1 MKKFFWRIYQFVFK
15 LVAYFLPWRKPVLL
29 SGAGVVLKVPEE
41 LIKIKV
47 SKVLVVTDM
56 GIVKTGLMEPLLSEL
71 KKNRIEYVIYD
82 KTVPNPTITNIEE
95 ATIMYQQH
103 SCQAL
108 IGFGGGTAIDCAKG
122 VGAKLARPKKSI
134 AKMKGVL
141 KVGKR
146 IPPLFAI
153 PTTAGT
159 GSEAT
164 LAAVV
169 TNSQTHE
176 KYAINDVVLIPLY
189 AVHDPLLTV
198 NLPKNL
204 TSTTGM
210 DALTHA
216 VGAYIGNSNTQATS
230 ACAKAA
236 ITLIFENLEKAYQ
249 DGKNIEAREK
259 MLLASYYAG
268 LAFTRAY
275 VGNVHAMAHT
285 FGGFY
290 QVPHGLANAIILPY
304 VLDYYGNKAVK
315 KLSQLADLVKISND
329 DDSKEEK
336 AQKFIKEIMLMNQRM
351 NIPNYILIPNQDNI
365 TTMINRAYQEANPLY
380 PVPMMFDKND
390 FAVLFNK
397 VIKFEGENI

>member
-1 MKKFFWRIYQFVFK
+1 MKKFFWRIYQFIFK
-15 LVAYFLPWRKPVLL
+15 LVAYFLPWRKPILL
-29 SGAGVVLKVPEE
+29 SGAGAVLKVPEE

-47 SKVLVVTDM
+47 SKVLVVTDL
-56 GIVKTGLMEPLLSEL
+56 GIVKTGLMEPLLNEL
-71 KKNRIEYVIYD
+71 KKNKIEYVIYD

-95 ATIMYQQH
+95 ATIMYHQH

-122 VGAKLARPKKSI
+122 VGAKIVRPKKPI

-146 IPPLFAI
+146 LPPLFAI

-176 KYAINDVVLIPLY
+176 KYAINDVVLIPKY

-198 NLPKNL
+198 NLPKHL

-216 VGAYIGNSNTQATS
+216 VEAYIGNSNTKATL
-230 ACAKAA
+230 ACAKVA
-236 ITLIFENLEKAYQ
+236 ITLIFENLEKTYQ
-249 DGKNIEAREK
+249 DGKNVEAREK

-304 VLDYYGNKAVK
+304 VLDYYGKKASK
-315 KLSQLADLVKISND
+315 KLSQLADLVKICDD
-329 DDSKEEK
+329 DDSEAQK

-351 NIPNYILIPNQDNI
+351 NIPNYIMVPNQDNI
-365 TTMINRAYQEANPLY
+365 PTMIKRAYQEANPLY
-380 PVPMMFDKND
+380 PVPMMFDKKD

-397 VIKFEGENI
+397 VIKFEGDNK